1 MKIGRPSPNL
11 AGQRFGR
18 YVVVERAPEV
28 VARAGWVC
36 RCDCGTLKVVLAQDL
51 KSGGTRSCGCA
62 RIEEAAANGA
72 KGTPAKTRAAALGG
86 RTFGRLLV
94 VERSTRS
101 DLGRGVWWR
110 CRCDCGTECNVRA
123 DNLTTGKVRSCGCL
137 RAEKGTE
144 KAAAMRAALSKA
156 GTRTKRVGDAF
167 AAVFRPPPDTVHVDR
182 PGARVVRGT
191 RY

>member
-1 MKIGRPSPNL
+1 MGASDGGGRSVKRGRPSPDL
-11 AGQRFGR
+11 TGQRYGKLL
-18 YVVVERAPEV
+18 VVERAPTAS
-28 VARAGWVC
+28 ARAAAWSC
-36 RCDCGTLKVVLAQDL
+36 RCRCGQVKVVLAQEL
-51 KSGGTRSCGCA
+51 KSGHTRSCGC
-62 RIEEAAANGA
+62 G
-72 KGTPAKTRAAALGG
+72 RAADLKG
-86 RTFGRLLV
+86 RAFGRLTVL
-94 VERSTRS
+94 ERAPQGER
-101 DLGRGVWWR
+101 GRGVWWR
-110 CRCDCGTECNVRA
+110 CRCSCGQVRSIRA
-123 DNLTTGKVRSCGCL
+123 DNLTTGTVRSCGCL

>member
-1 MKIGRPSPNL
+1 M
-11 AGQRFGR
+11 
-18 YVVVERAPEV
+18 
-28 VARAGWVC
+28 
-36 RCDCGTLKVVLAQDL
+36 
-51 KSGGTRSCGCA
+51 
-62 RIEEAAANGA
+62 
-72 KGTPAKTRAAALGG
+72 TRAAALGG

-101 DLGRGVWWR
+101 GLGRGVWWR

-137 RAEKGTE
+137 RAEAGIA
-144 KAAAMRAALSKA
+144 KAATMRRALSKA
-156 GTRTKRVGDAF
+156 GSRTKRVGDAF
-167 AAVFRPPPDTVHVDR
+167 AQVFRAPLDTVHVDR